1 MEYYYWHDYLYA
13 SVIEKILDEI
23 KWFVYFAKVTLYCQN
38 IFDIASVYEQ
48 ARMSITASFFIL
60 SPCTTILTH
69 CSPFLPSF
77 FVTLRDDV
85 L

>member
-1 MEYYYWHDYLYA
+1 MEYYYWHDYLYS
-13 SVIEKILDEI
+13 SVIEKILEEN
-23 KWFVYFAKVTLYCQN
+23 KWLVYFAKVTLYCLN

-48 ARMSITASFFIL
+48 ARMSIAASFFIL

-69 CSPFLPSF
+69 YIPFIPSF
-77 FVTLRDDV
+77 FVTLLDDV

>member
-1 MEYYYWHDYLYA
+1 MTIRMQVLLK
-13 SVIEKILDEI
+13 KILEEI
-23 KWFVYFAKVTLYCQN
+23 KCFVYFAKVTLYYLN

-69 CSPFLPSF
+69 YSQFIPSF